1 MVSYLTPLPLFE
13 EFARSVHYQC
23 CYTLLQLRYFP
34 VSLIRIKEIQI
45 GDHENKI
52 VNVAD
57 DTTIFLRDINCLNR
71 IQVILEL
78 YEDRSISKLNFLKTK
93 AYGLEHIKKELTNQ
107 DKCNGDSFPLKYLE
121 LILVTLPLITQIGT
135 K

>member
-45 GDHENKI
+45 GDHEDKI

-57 DTTIFLRDINCLNR
+57 DITIFLRDINCLNW

-78 YEDRSISKLNFLKTK
+78 YEDGSISKLNFLKTK
-93 AYGLEHIKKELTNQ
+93 DYGLEHIKKRIDQ
-107 DKCNGDSFPLKYLE
+107 PGQMQWSQFSIK
-121 LILVTLPLITQIGT
+121 ILGVNFSNSTLDCSNWT